1 MPKSHLVIY
10 KMSFVPCIETEK
22 LEGNPIRKEHI
33 FYNYL
38 FFYHFSHPHKPKKK
52 WDRKDNKTA
61 RTCLNKIRIP
71 PHWRKVWMNIAP
83 RPSWASARQIEQKN

>member
-38 FFYHFSHPHKPKKK
+38 FFYHFSHPHKPKK
-52 WDRKDNKTA
+52 NGTG
-61 RTCLNKIRIP
+61 KII
-71 PHWRKVWMNIAP
+71 
-83 RPSWASARQIEQKN
+83 RQPGHA

>member
-1 MPKSHLVIY
+1 MGQMYMPKSHLVIY

-22 LEGNPIRKEHI
+22 MDRNPIRKEHI
-33 FYNYL
+33 FYTTFF

-61 RTCLNKIRIP
+61 AWKCLNKIRIP
-71 PHWRKVWMNIAP
+71 PHW
-83 RPSWASARQIEQKN
+83 